1 MDDGKRK
8 IETKADLVLSLLLR
22 VGVLACALVIAA
34 GWIGNLAR
42 PAPPADAALPQLL
55 RGEILPAATVSHS
68 LAEVAGGLAQ
78 GRSGAVMLLG
88 LMLLIALPI
97 VRVALTAAA
106 FSLERDWFYVAL
118 SLLVLALLL
127 SGLLLG
133 RAL

>member
-1 MDDGKRK
+1 MGDGKRG
-8 IETKADLVLSLLLR
+8 IETKADLALSLLLR
-22 VGVLACALVIAA
+22 LGVLACAFIIAT

-42 PAPPADAALPQLL
+42 PAADAALPQLL

-78 GRSGAVMLLG
+78 GHSGAIMLLG